1 MAMEDR
7 AKNVKTTSY
16 IIRTTTFVLYKAKQM
31 KDIMPNWAPGPW
43 PKGARGRA
51 HACTVDPL

>member
-1 MAMEDR
+1 
-7 AKNVKTTSY
+7 
-16 IIRTTTFVLYKAKQM
+16 M